1 MNIFLAASAVVGV
14 MLLMFV
20 LYAFLTNTPTS
31 SPASAQKKR
40 IDNSGMIINSSVNDS
55 SENSSDN
62 LP

>member
-1 MNIFLAASAVVGV
+1 MNIFLAASAVVCV
-14 MLLMFV
+14 MLLVFV

-31 SPASAQKKR
+31 SPDSAQKRR

-62 LP
+62 SP